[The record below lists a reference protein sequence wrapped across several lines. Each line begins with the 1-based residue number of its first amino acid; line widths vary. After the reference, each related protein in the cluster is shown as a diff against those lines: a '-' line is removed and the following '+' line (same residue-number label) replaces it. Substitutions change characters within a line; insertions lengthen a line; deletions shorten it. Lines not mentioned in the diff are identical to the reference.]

1 MNMSKFVDKID
12 KLLDDYTEK
21 ESIDVLESMTELID
35 AEIDKQ
41 VDDQSG
47 ACQPEQQDLS

>member
-12 KLLDDYTEK
+12 KLLDQYNEK
-21 ESIDVLESMTELID
+21 ESIDVLESMIELVE

-41 VDDQSG
+41 TDDQSG
-47 ACQPEQQDLS
+47 ACNTSLTELS